1 MGNQPHQQTAYTMS
15 FIRIIFLFAFVS
27 CIVVLGVHGHS
38 LTVESGQAVPQFDLS
53 LVPPE
58 AIVIKQADS
67 LDSATTDK
75 SIQLMAS
82 SFGAFKPK
90 VRYYWDET
98 WFNVESDG
106 IAGHEMMTG
115 ITAWQQQIPIPQFYY
130 ASFTNKDT
138 GNPNVWQIPLY
149 PVPAENPLSLKEH
162 FFRGA
167 VALAANGVP
176 IFNPIKNNG
185 VTDTV
190 LAGELD
196 NWGGHGGRADDYH
209 YHIAPLHLESVLG
222 KDKPTAFALDGYA
235 IFGLTEP
242 DGSPVEGL
250 DDEAGHEH
258 DEMGYHYHAQETY
271 PYIQAAFH
279 GVVTEINGQVDPQP
293 FASRLRDSGLPLN
306 GAEIIEFTFPAPDE
320 YQLTYRLGNQDY
332 QVNYQLDREAG
343 TVSVQWGSPGG
354 TINNV
359 YDNWMP
365 PESGT
370 DTKLEISWIN
380 HQSILKATGQPNR
393 GFSLLS
399 SENLQDWEPKFWL
412 FDESG
417 SREIVVPTPEEKQFF
432 KAK

>member
-1 MGNQPHQQTAYTMS
+1 MS
-15 FIRIIFLFAFVS
+15 FIRIIFFSIFVS

-38 LTVESGQAVPQFDLS
+38 LVTGRSRAVADFDPS

-67 LDSATTDK
+67 LDSATTNK

-106 IAGHEMMTG
+106 IADHEMMTG

-130 ASFTNKDT
+130 ASMTNKDT
-138 GNPNVWQIPLY
+138 GNPNVWQIPLN
-149 PVPAENPLSLKEH
+149 PVPAENPLSLQEH

-167 VALAANGVP
+167 VALGANGVP

-258 DEMGYHYHAQETY
+258 DDMGYHYHAQENY

-279 GVVTEINGQVDPQP
+279 GEVSEIDGQVDPQP

-306 GAEIIEFTFPAPDE
+306 GAEIIGFTFPAEDE
-320 YQLTYRLGNQDY
+320 FQLTYRLNNQEY
-332 QVNYQLDREAG
+332 QINYQLDRAAG
-343 TVSVQWGSPGG
+343 RVSVQWGSPSG
-354 TINNV
+354 TANNV
-359 YDNWMP
+359 YNNWMP
-365 PESGT
+365 AESSME
-370 DTKLEISWIN
+370 TKLEISRNN
-380 HQSILKATGQPNR
+380 HQSALKAFGQPDR
-393 GFSLLS
+393 GFSLLI
-399 SENLQDWEPKFWL
+399 SENLQEWESAFWM

-417 SREIVVPTPEEKQFF
+417 SREFTVPTSTEKQFF
-432 KAK
+432 KAQ